1 MVGTKETNN
10 ACRVVREWMA
20 LEERFP
26 LSKNE
31 KVSDLFCDIY
41 LAKSIFFQF
50 YLLSFIY

>member
-1 MVGTKETNN
+1 
-10 ACRVVREWMA
+10 MA

-50 YLLSFIY
+50 YLLSFIYYFLVGVHFAYNWN